1 MKTFFCRNYSH
12 STCRVDNIPSRLRE
26 HFAAYHVTMV
36 MQAANG
42 SFSPLARGDFELPQ
56 EHSPFALTPGTFHV
70 QNPDVESYG
79 NTILTR

>member
-1 MKTFFCRNYSH
+1 M
-12 STCRVDNIPSRLRE
+12 
-26 HFAAYHVTMV
+26 A
-36 MQAANG
+36 MQGANG
-42 SFSPLARGDFELPQ
+42 SFSPLAKGDFELPQ